1 MRDEVLQKLKQQP
14 IIIEGFPGFG
24 MIGSI
29 VTDFLISHLQCEKID
44 THYFDDLPPNVA
56 IHQGKLIEPI
66 SIYYNEHYNLIIIH
80 SLMAGPGIEWKAAD
94 FVLELYHKVK
104 AQELV
109 CIEGV
114 GSGEEPQERTFFYST
129 QAERATYLKDKGL
142 QPLQEGIIMGV
153 TSAVLLKGGI
163 PVTCLFGEAQS
174 SLPDNNAAAAIIEAL
189 DKIFNLNVDP
199 EPLRESAK
207 VLEEKFKQIFQQ
219 MQFATEEKDKKMLS
233 YVG

>member
-1 MRDEVLQKLKQQP
+1 MQDEVLQKLKDRP
-14 IIIEGFPGFG
+14 TIIEGFPGFG

-29 VTDFLISHLQCEKID
+29 VTEFLISHLQCEKLD
-44 THYFDDLPPNVA
+44 THYFDELPANVA

-80 SLMAGPGIEWKAAD
+80 SLMTGPGVEWKAAD
-94 FVLELYHKVK
+94 FVLDLYNKVN

-114 GSGEEPQERTFFYST
+114 GSGEASQGRTFFYT
-129 QAERATYLKDKGL
+129 THNERAAYLQEKGL
-142 QPLQEGIIMGV
+142 ETLQEGIIMGV
-153 TSAVLLKGGI
+153 TSAVLLKGKI
-163 PVTCLFGEAQS
+163 PITCLFGEAQS
-174 SLPDNNAAAAIIEAL
+174 SLPDNNAAATIIEAL
-189 DKIFNLNVDP
+189 DKIFNLEVNP

-207 VLEEKFKQIFQQ
+207 VLEEKFKQILQQ